1 MTNMRKTIIQLLEGY
16 TYKLVQGNT
25 DQPLQNVRFD
35 SRKIKDGDLFV
46 AIPGTQFD
54 GHMFIEKAIEKG
66 ATAVIA
72 EQMPSALSE
81 KVCFIQVA
89 DSAHCLG
96 YLAHQ
101 FYGRPSENLRLVGV
115 TGTNGK
121 TTTVNLLY
129 DLFRTLGYK
138 CGMLSTIENKIND
151 EVFTATHTTP
161 DPLQINEMLRE
172 MVDQSCDFAFM
183 EVSSHA
189 VDQKRIAG
197 LHFAGGIFTNMS
209 HDHLDYH
216 KTMKAYIEAKKSFF
230 DVLPK
235 GAFAMVNIDDKRGRV
250 MIQNAKAQSYTY
262 SIRQVADF
270 RWKILENNI
279 TGLILSLD
287 DMEIMTQLI
296 GEFNAYNLL
305 AAYGAAILL
314 GQDKIQT
321 LTAISQLK
329 AAEGRFDY
337 VVDEQG
343 ERTGIVDYAHTPD
356 ALEKVLTTIHT
367 LRKAEARI
375 ITVVGCGGDRDREK
389 RPVMAKMAATLS
401 DQAILTSDN
410 PRTEDPEAILRDMEA
425 GLNEEQKGKVLTI
438 TNRREA
444 IRTACRLA
452 AKGDIIL
459 VAGKGHEKYQ
469 EINGV
474 RYEFDDKAVLKSAF
488 EG

>member
-1 MTNMRKTIIQLLEGY
+1 MTDMNKTINQFLEGY
-16 TYKLVQGNT
+16 SFDIIQGNA
-25 DQPLQNVRFD
+25 DQNLQDIRFD
-35 SRKIKDGDLFV
+35 SRKIKKGDLFV

-66 ATAVIA
+66 AVAVVA
-72 EQMPSALSE
+72 EHMPSSLSE
-81 KVCFIQVA
+81 GVCYIQVA

-101 FYGRPSENLRLVGV
+101 FYDRPSEKVRLVGV

-129 DLFRTLGYK
+129 DLFRALGYK

-151 EVFTATHTTP
+151 EVFEATHTTP
-161 DPLQINEMLRE
+161 DPLQINAMLHK
-172 MVDQSCDFAFM
+172 MVEHSCDYAFI

-197 LHFAGGIFTNMS
+197 LQFAGGIFTNMS

-216 KTMKAYIEAKKSFF
+216 KTMKAYIEAKKAFF
-230 DVLPK
+230 DGLPK
-235 GAFAMVNIDDKRGRV
+235 TAFALVNIDDKRGRV
-250 MIQNAKAQSYTY
+250 MIQNTKAATYTY
-262 SIRQVADF
+262 SMRQLADF

-287 DMEIMTQLI
+287 DMEIATQMI

-314 GQDKIQT
+314 GQDKMQT
-321 LTAISQLK
+321 LTAVSQLK
-329 AAEGRFDY
+329 AAAGRFDY
-337 VVDEQG
+337 VVDEKG
-343 ERTGIVDYAHTPD
+343 GRTGIVDYAHTPD
-356 ALEKVLTTIHT
+356 ALDKVLTTINT
-367 LRKAEARI
+367 LRKPKVRI

-389 RPVMAKMAATLS
+389 RPVMAKTAALLS
-401 DQAILTSDN
+401 DQVILTSDN
-410 PRTEDPEAILRDMEA
+410 PRTEDPEAILRDMQA
-425 GLNEEQKGKVLTI
+425 GLEANQKVKTLTI
-438 TNRREA
+438 TNRRDA
-444 IRTACRLA
+444 IRSGCRLA
-452 AKGDIIL
+452 DKGDIIL

-469 EINGV
+469 EINGI
-474 RYEFDDKAVLKSAF
+474 RHEFDDKAVLKAAF